1 MISRSLKNNFIQARR
16 VEYHLAKLFEIRDP
30 IHGFIQINDWEREI
44 INDPVFQRLRR
55 IKQLAFTDMVYPGAC
70 HSRFEHSLGVLHIAT
85 RMFDAIVEKEED
97 FLRHGLDYEIGG
109 LERDRVLLRLSCL
122 LHDIGHSPFS
132 HAGEDLMVRNPLAA
146 GSPYTHEDYSAAI
159 VRFLLKDTIENHTL
173 NQNWHIKA
181 EEVAQFI
188 EGNVVLPGR
197 AILWRS
203 ILSSQLDADRADY
216 LLRDSHHC
224 GVAYGQ
230 YDLNRLLVTLAIGR
244 TDTGSPALAVEEG
257 GIHATEAL
265 ILARYQMFTQVY
277 FQHTRRAYDHH
288 VSDILRDLLTKVQ
301 SSDPKVKH
309 QDKFPPPTT
318 LEDVGKYVS
327 WDDWKVMGLIT
338 SGEAGFAGDI
348 VKSRKHYR
356 AVYQTVESP
365 TFAELEMFER
375 VAEELNRMEIPGF
388 SDNAEK
394 SWYKIGEDDIL
405 VCEEGSV
412 GKKVVPLSHR
422 SGIVKGLSPVRQQR
436 VYVPFELKESAK
448 KIINKVKGA

>member
-1 MISRSLKNNFIQARR
+1 M
-16 VEYHLAKLFEIRDP
+16 AKLFEIRDP
-30 IHGFIQINDWEREI
+30 IYGFIQINDWEREI

-70 HSRFEHSLGVLHIAT
+70 HSRFEHSLGVLHVAT

-97 FLRHGLDYEIGG
+97 FLRHELDYEKGG

-132 HAGEDLMVRNPLAA
+132 HAGEDLMVSNPRAA
-146 GSPYTHEDYSAAI
+146 GASYTHEDYSAAI
-159 VRFLLKDTIENHTL
+159 VRFLLKDTIEKHRL
-173 NQNWHIKA
+173 NENWHIKA

-188 EGNVVLPGR
+188 EGNVTLPGR
-197 AILWRS
+197 ALLWRS

-244 TDTGSPALAVEEG
+244 TDTESPVLAVEQG

-288 VSDILRDLLTKVQ
+288 VSDILKDLLAKVQ
-301 SSDPKVKH
+301 SSDRLIDHK
-309 QDKFPPPTT
+309 DKFPPPTT
-318 LEDVGKYVS
+318 RENVSKYVS
-327 WDDWKVMGLIT
+327 WDDWKVMGLVT
-338 SGEAGFAGDI
+338 SGEAGPKGEI
-348 VKSRKHYR
+348 VQNRRHYR
-356 AVYQTVESP
+356 AVHQTVESP
-365 TFAELEMFER
+365 SFADLELFER
-375 VAEELNRMEIPGF
+375 VAKKLDQAEIPGF

-394 SWYKIGEDDIL
+394 SWYKIGEEDIL
-405 VCEEGSV
+405 VCEEDSTV
-412 GKKVVPLSHR
+412 KKVVPLSNR
-422 SGIVKGLSPVRQQR
+422 SSIVKGLSPVRQQR
-436 VYVPFELKESAK
+436 VYVPLEYKERAKKLIKELKG
-448 KIINKVKGA
+448 V

>member
-1 MISRSLKNNFIQARR
+1 M
-16 VEYHLAKLFEIRDP
+16 AKLFEIRDP

-44 INDPVFQRLRR
+44 INDPIFQRLRR

-85 RMFDAIVEKEED
+85 KMYDAIVAKEED
-97 FLRHGLDYEIGG
+97 FLRNELAYEKGG

-132 HAGEDLMVRNPLAA
+132 HVGEDLMVSNSQAQ
-146 GSPYTHEDYSAAI
+146 GEPYKHEDYSAAI
-159 VRFLLKDTIENHTL
+159 VRFLLKDTIEKHRL
-173 NQNWHIKA
+173 NENWHIKA

-188 EGNVVLPGR
+188 EGNVTLPGR
-197 AILWRS
+197 ALLWRS

-244 TDTGSPALAVEEG
+244 TDTGSPILAIEEG

-288 VSDILRDLLTKVQ
+288 VTDMVKDLLTKVQ
-301 SSDPKVKH
+301 LSDSRIEHK
-309 QDKFPPPTT
+309 DKFPPPTT
-318 LEDVGKYVS
+318 IEDVGKYVS
-327 WDDWKVMGLIT
+327 WDDWRVMGLVA
-338 SGEAGFAGDI
+338 SGEAGLTGEI
-348 VKSRKHYR
+348 IKNRRHYR
-356 AVYQTVESP
+356 AVHQTGESP
-365 TFAELEMFER
+365 SFADLELFER
-375 VAEELNRMEIPGF
+375 VAKELDEAEIPGF

-394 SWYKIGEDDIL
+394 SWYKIGQEDIL
-405 VCEEGSV
+405 VCEEDSV
-412 GKKVVPLSHR
+412 VKKVVPLSNR

-436 VYVPFELKESAK
+436 VYVPLEYKDQATKLIKKLKG
-448 KIINKVKGA
+448 V